1 VSISISHEI
10 NINSLP
16 RKATYCVWQNLV
28 VFNLRE
34 RGLSQTA
41 ARLKAK
47 QAARD
52 FNGSSRKN
60 LLRVGTTRA
69 PNFKLTRI
77 PKQEWGARA
86 SRVQVRASRP
96 NFRHTRFREFPEGKS
111 LPDDVFGATPKTTR
125 PRRVLPETHHCV
137 RFQLRNS
144 G

>member
-1 VSISISHEI
+1 MAICPKFGYFTHHLKSWPFSMRITMGC
-10 NINSLP
+10 LP
-16 RKATYCVWQNLV
+16 HPDR
-28 VFNLRE
+28 
-34 RGLSQTA
+34 QTEA
-41 ARLKAK
+41 VCHFQPL
-47 QAARD
+47 
-52 FNGSSRKN
+52 G
-60 LLRVGTTRA
+60 
-69 PNFKLTRI
+69 LTRI

-137 RFQLRNS
+137 RFRLRNS